1 MFFRDRKEAGQRMA
15 QALDQYRGEPGVI
28 YALPR
33 GGVPL
38 GVEVARHLQ
47 MPLDLLIPRKI
58 GHPFHPE
65 YAICAVPEHGE
76 RVCNPR
82 EEAHVDPEWLK
93 QAEQREREEAHRR
106 RELYCTDP
114 QPDVGGKL
122 AIIVDDGIATGLT
135 MHAAIRDAR
144 LLKPKK
150 LIVAIPVAPADTAAA
165 LEKEVDELVVLD
177 APVHYRGAV
186 GAYYERFDQVSDDE
200 VIAMLASVHGAEKPD
215 VTR

>member
-1 MFFRDRKEAGQRMA
+1 MYFRDRTEAGQRLA
-15 QALDQYRGEPGVI
+15 QALDGHRDEPGVV

-38 GVEVARHLQ
+38 GVAIARHLN

-58 GHPFHPE
+58 GHPHHPE

-82 EEAHVDPEWLK
+82 EEARVDPAWLE
-93 QAEQREREEAHRR
+93 QAEQREREEARR
-106 RELYCTDP
+106 RRDVYGTDP
-114 QPDVGGKL
+114 QPEVRDQL

-135 MHAAIRDAR
+135 MFAAIRDAR
-144 LLKPKK
+144 LLGPKK
-150 LIVAIPVAPADTAAA
+150 LIVAIPVAPADTAEA
-165 LEKEVDELVVLD
+165 LEREADELVVLD

-186 GAYYERFDQVSDDE
+186 GAYYQQFDQVSDDE
-200 VIAMLASVHGAEKPD
+200 VVAMLASVHGSERPD

>member
-93 QAEQREREEAHRR
+93 QAEQREREEARRR
-106 RELYCTDP
+106 RELYSTGP

>member
-1 MFFRDRKEAGQRMA
+1 MFFRDRKDAGQRMA
-15 QALDQYRGEPGVI
+15 QALDQNRGEPGVI

-38 GVEVARHLQ
+38 GVELARHLQ

-93 QAEQREREEAHRR
+93 QAEQREREEARRR
-106 RELYCTDP
+106 RELYSTGP

-165 LEKEVDELVVLD
+165 LEKEVDEVVVLD